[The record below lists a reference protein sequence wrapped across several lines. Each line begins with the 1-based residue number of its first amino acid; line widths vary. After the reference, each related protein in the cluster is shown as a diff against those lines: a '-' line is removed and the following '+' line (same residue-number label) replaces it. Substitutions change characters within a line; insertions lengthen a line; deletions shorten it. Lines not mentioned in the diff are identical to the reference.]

1 MKRNQTAK
9 EKRTTMIRRTMGID
23 LGIQAA
29 SVAVV
34 LDERGEVL
42 VDGVRFEL
50 SVEELE
56 RVERSALAGASAET
70 KLHVVIEKTF
80 PTCEYVS
87 GFFGGRGHEV
97 SFAKPDQ
104 VKEARKFLSPKVKT
118 DRRDALV
125 LARLPYLDPRQVERV
140 HVAKPE
146 LGELK
151 VLVSHRVSM
160 IRQLTFLKNQLIRA
174 ANAIWPGISRVF
186 DSLDSKHARAFLEE
200 MEPQVAVRLGE
211 EGIAD
216 FLRNKGQNKV
226 EQARRLAARLMP
238 VAKRA
243 AGLLGLVDKNR
254 WLALHRGQ
262 VSELVQQLKNLEA
275 LLRTKEQQI
284 LECYRRAD
292 PEELVM
298 SIVGIGEST
307 APTILSYFGEPER
320 FPTSSKAQGF
330 VGLYPETHA
339 SGTSD
344 RKGTALSKR
353 GPAQLR
359 RDLFLVADSF
369 RRHDPH
375 GARLY
380 YEQMATKGRHHHSA
394 LCVLANRLVIPRIL
408 TVLKEKRPYELR
420 DLEGNVITKEQA
432 RELVARYRVSE
443 VVRERVRN
451 QKRPQSKSSP
461 EQPPHT
467 QVSRSS
473 QSPQMT
479 SEFEAPRNGRA
490 LRPGDPNKLRLNVTK
505 EQLAQLVYREMDRLL
520 NCGGNLEEIRLA
532 VRVEAARF
540 FEERT

>member
-1 MKRNQTAK
+1 
-9 EKRTTMIRRTMGID
+9 MGID
-23 LGIQAA
+23 LGIQAR

-42 VDGVRFEL
+42 VDGLGFEL

-56 RVERSALAGASAET
+56 RVERAALENAESGT

-87 GFFGGRGHEV
+87 GFFSARGHEV

-118 DRRDALV
+118 DRRDAWV
-125 LARLPYLDPRQVERV
+125 MARLPYLDPRQLERV
-140 HVAKPE
+140 HVPTPD
-146 LGELK
+146 LRELK
-151 VLVSHRVSM
+151 VLVSQRVSM
-160 IRQLTFLKNQLIRA
+160 IRQLTLLKNQLIRA

-200 MEPQVAVRLGE
+200 LEPEVAVRLGE
-211 EGIAD
+211 DGIAD
-216 FLRNKGQNKV
+216 LLRKKGQNKV
-226 EQARRLAARLMP
+226 ELTRRLAARLMP

-243 AGLLGLVDKNR
+243 ACLLGLVDKNR
-254 WLALHRGQ
+254 WLALHRGH
-262 VSELVQQLKNLEA
+262 VSELIKLLKNLEE
-275 LLRTKEQQI
+275 LLRAKEQQI

-292 PEELVM
+292 PEELVT
-298 SIVGIGEST
+298 SIVGIGEGT

-330 VGLYPETHA
+330 VGLYPETDA

-369 RRHDPH
+369 RRHDPQ

-380 YEQMATKGRHHHSA
+380 YEQMANKGRHHHSA
-394 LCVLANRLVIPRIL
+394 LCVVANRLVIPRIL
-408 TVLKEKRPYELR
+408 AVLKEKRPYEIR
-420 DLEGNVITKEQA
+420 DFDGNAITKEQA
-432 RELVARYRVSE
+432 RELVASFQVPE

-451 QKRPQSKSSP
+451 KKRPPSKASL
-461 EQPPHT
+461 EQRVEM
-467 QVSRSS
+467 QKSRSS

-479 SEFEAPRNGRA
+479 SELEAPRNGRA
-490 LRPGDPNKLRLNVTK
+490 LRPEDPSKLRVNVTK

-540 FEERT
+540 FEERA